1 MFKFNDLG
9 SKAPKDLISAAMLTA
24 AENIISAEN
33 ISLKEIIGTIYT
45 GKTIC
50 YTTKGRWSAHDLLA
64 HILTMTGPADVW
76 FTSWS
81 MTPRPIEDVIQMV
94 QKGTIANLSIVL
106 DRRVR
111 TTAPETLA
119 LAHFHG
125 CRIRFSDIHAKI
137 IVVQSPT
144 MSVAVVTS
152 QNMTRNRRVEAGVI
166 IADRDVAGFY
176 RQIIEKL
183 MEDGESFEITQ

>member
-9 SKAPKDLISAAMLTA
+9 QKAAKDLISASMLTA
-24 AENIISAEN
+24 ADNIISAEGL
-33 ISLKEIIGTIYT
+33 SLKEIIGAIYT

-81 MTPRPIEDVIQMV
+81 MTPKPIEEVIQMV
-94 QKGTIANLSIVL
+94 QKGTINKLSIVL

-119 LAHFHG
+119 LAQFHG

-137 IVVQSPT
+137 IVVQSPL

-166 IADRDVAGFY
+166 IADRDVAAFY
-176 RQIIEKL
+176 KNIIEKL
-183 MEDGESFEITQ
+183 MEDGESFEVTQ

>member
-9 SKAPKDLISAAMLTA
+9 KKGPKDLITASMITSAD
-24 AENIISAEN
+24 NIISAESY
-33 ISLKEIIGTIYT
+33 SLAEIIGAITT
-45 GKTIC
+45 GRSIC

-64 HILTMTGPADVW
+64 YILKMTGPADVW

-81 MTPRPIEDVIQMV
+81 MTPKPIEDVIQMA
-94 QKGTIANLSIVL
+94 QSGKILSLNIVL

-111 TTAPETLA
+111 TTAPETIA
-119 LAHFHG
+119 LANFHK

-137 IVVQSPT
+137 MVIRSPT

-166 IADRDVAGFY
+166 LADRDVAEFY
-176 RQIIEKL
+176 RKIIEKL
-183 MEDGESFEITQ
+183 MQDGESFEITK